1 MNNHTEKPARRP
13 IIPLLTVIWVLF
25 LCNRVQA
32 DESVADWAPYSPAPV
47 GQIGVA
53 VIGEYDWRTI
63 DPDDI
68 TVQRA
73 LLRMGWAPIKYA
85 SIWIEGGVAALSI
98 KSDSLSLKGDFGTAV
113 GAGMT
118 LFGGDFTFAGVTPFI
133 SARVTMFISRISDDR
148 TASFG
153 SSVTEI
159 TERRRYE
166 WLQGYGL
173 LGLSRPVGS
182 GLLFGGL
189 ALRSLSQEE
198 ERLTSYS
205 GGIPSEMT
213 NTYTSGLKPGLTA
226 AVLIP
231 MKGRF
236 TTCIA
241 MEAYLEGVR
250 ISLSFGQW
258 GTL

>member
-1 MNNHTEKPARRP
+1 MKNHTEKPARRP
-13 IIPLLTVIWVLF
+13 IILLFTVIWILF
-25 LCNRVQA
+25 SFNGVQA
-32 DESVADWAPYSPAPV
+32 DESVADWSPYSPAPV

-53 VIGEYDWRTI
+53 VIGEYDWRSI
-63 DPDDI
+63 DSDDI
-68 TVQRA
+68 TVQRTII
-73 LLRMGWAPIKYA
+73 RMGWAPVKYT

-98 KSDSLSLKGDFGTAV
+98 ESDSISLKGDFGTAV

-118 LFGGDFTFAGVTPFI
+118 IFGGDFSFAGVTPFI
-133 SARVTMFISRISDDR
+133 SVRATMFISRISDDDR
-148 TASFG
+148 MNEFG
-153 SSVTEI
+153 ILI

-198 ERLTSYS
+198 KRSTSYS
-205 GGIPSEMT
+205 GQPFKAT
-213 NTYTSGLKPGLTA
+213 NTYTSGLEPGLTA

-231 MKGRF
+231 MKVRF
-236 TTCIA
+236 STCIA
-241 MEAYLEGVR
+241 IEAYLEGVR

-258 GTL
+258 GRL

>member
-1 MNNHTEKPARRP
+1 MKNHTEKPARRL
-13 IIPLLTVIWVLF
+13 IIPLLTVICILF
-25 LCNRVQA
+25 LCNTVQA
-32 DESVADWAPYSPAPV
+32 DESVASWTPFSPAPS
-47 GQIGVA
+47 GQIGGA

-63 DPDDI
+63 DPEDI
-68 TVQRA
+68 TVQRV
-73 LLRMGWAPIKYA
+73 LLRMGWAPVKFA

-98 KSDSLSLKGDFGTAV
+98 ESDSLSLKGDFGTAV

-118 LFGGDFTFAGVTPFI
+118 LSSGDFSFAGVTPFI
-133 SARVTMFISRISDDR
+133 SARATMFISRISDDDR
-148 TASFG
+148 MNEFG
-153 SSVTEI
+153 SQI

-173 LGLSRPVGS
+173 IGLSLPVGS

-189 ALRSLSQEE
+189 ALRGLSQEE
-198 ERLTSYS
+198 ERLTNYS
-205 GGIPSEMT
+205 GQEVQET

-241 MEAYLEGVR
+241 MEAYLEGMR
-250 ISLSFGQW
+250 ISLTFGQW
-258 GTL
+258 GTP